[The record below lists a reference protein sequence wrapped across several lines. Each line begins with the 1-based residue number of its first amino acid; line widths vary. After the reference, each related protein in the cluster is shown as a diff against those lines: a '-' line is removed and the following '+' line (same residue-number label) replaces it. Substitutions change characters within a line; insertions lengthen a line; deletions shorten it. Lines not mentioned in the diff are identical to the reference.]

1 MPRGYADQEAF
12 QVGNLEPRNGTKV
25 ARNDVDKLN

>member
-1 MPRGYADQEAF
+1 MPRGYA
-12 QVGNLEPRNGTKV
+12 VRVLLGNLEPPNGTKV